1 MRITRLRVRNYRS
14 IHEQTLD
21 FDDLNFFIGAN
32 ASGKSTILDALRF
45 LHDGAKRGFEFAVA
59 VRGGMVHLAW
69 KGQPFQTIDLE
80 IELTDGLRNY
90 EWKVS
95 LERQGY
101 DFLAEERSA
110 ATLTDGAP
118 PNNVLESQAGRGWWW
133 SGDKGRKVEIA
144 QSAMAC
150 ALTAASADASF
161 PGRKIADFVRRWGFF
176 DPSPY
181 LLRHDSARSDS
192 NGLDPH
198 GRNLAKTLYTLRQ
211 SAPDVFRRVVGAAR
225 SILGVPEKIEP
236 RENDGRF
243 YFVQNEPGL
252 QFPVHQMG
260 ASSGTLRLL
269 ALMVA
274 LHASSETRLIGM
286 EEPENYVH
294 PAALDA
300 LVQQIVEARDRVQ
313 FVVTTHSPLVL
324 DCLDRPGDVGVVHRD
339 EVGGTVVNR
348 ETDAEGVRK
357 ALRESGFG
365 LGEYY
370 ETKGFGVV

>member
-1 MRITRLRVRNYRS
+1 MRITRLYARNYRS
-14 IHEQTLD
+14 IREQTFD
-21 FDDLNFFIGAN
+21 FDALNVFIGAN

-45 LHDGAKRGFEFAVA
+45 LHDGAKRGFESAVA

-69 KGQPFQTIDLE
+69 KGQPFQTI
-80 IELTDGLRNY
+80 ELVISLADGPRNY
-90 EWKVS
+90 EWNVR

-101 DFLAEERSA
+101 DFLVHERVD

-118 PNNVLESQAGRGWWW
+118 PANVLDSQAGHGWWW
-133 SGDKGRKVEIA
+133 SGDESRKVEIE

-150 ALTAASADASF
+150 ALTAASANSSF
-161 PGRKIADFVRRWGFF
+161 QGRAIADFVRRWGFF

-181 LLRHDSARSDS
+181 LLRHDSVSSDS
-192 NGLDPH
+192 NGLDPF
-198 GRNLAKTLYTLRQ
+198 GRNLAKTLYTLCE
-211 SAPDVFRRVVGAAR
+211 SAPEVFSRVVGATR
-225 SILGVPEKIEP
+225 SVLGVPEKIEP

-243 YFVQNEPGL
+243 YFVQSEPGL
-252 QFPVHQMG
+252 RFSVHQVG
-260 ASSGTLRLL
+260 VSSGTLRML

-274 LHASSETRLIGM
+274 LHASSDARLIGI

-294 PAALDA
+294 PAALEA
-300 LVQQIVEARDRVQ
+300 LVQQILQARDRVQ

-339 EVGGTVVNR
+339 ETGGTVVDR
-348 ETDAEGVRK
+348 EMDADGVSK

-370 ETKGFGVV
+370 ETKGFGAV